1 MVLAFGN
8 SSDISLVHDYVQR
21 IRTKLGIR
29 MRSKGCISLS
39 GKSSSTFFLSNLLF
53 VVLRTCIVKWS

>member
-21 IRTKLGIR
+21 IKKLGIR

-39 GKSSSTFFLSNLLF
+39 GKSSSTFFLSNFLF